1 MVLLLKGPR
10 CMFISKI
17 AAYSSETLIRSSV
30 GPSVKKGVS
39 NSIPVTQALRSRESQ
54 GRQQSL
60 SLSPPPQVCNQNM
73 LIPLN
78 FKKNFGKAIYGETNN
93 LVMTSKLF
101 WGRVSTH
108 VKHWFLCTLF
118 DKLHKENHPI
128 HLFSLLLLAE
138 FRSADGLPSLS
149 NRITFHLVEI
159 LYIYTCMYSV
169 YKVSSHETK
178 LCHYVFLRSET
189 PIWLYYEE
197 LFFKCFDCRGFT
209 WYS

>member
-1 MVLLLKGPR
+1 MHFRFKNR
-10 CMFISKI
+10 SISQWNLNKVKWR
-17 AAYSSETLIRSSV
+17 TLC
-30 GPSVKKGVS
+30 KKGCQQFHPS
-39 NSIPVTQALRSRESQ
+39 NTSSKEQRTQ
-54 GRQQSL
+54 GRQWSL

-78 FKKNFGKAIYGETNN
+78 FLKNFGKAIYEETKNV
-93 LVMTSKLF
+93 LMTSKLF

-128 HLFSLLLLAE
+128 HLFLLLLAE

-159 LYIYTCMYSV
+159 LYIYTCMYSL